1 MVTTLKFNLCMIE
14 TWTFRCQ
21 SIYLANYLGIS
32 YLIGNLIS
40 INSIQNHTAT
50 IIATDG
56 GGILWFYNPF
66 NSISV
71 ILGWNCMYTTWYDLI
86 WSFIALST
94 CTALLMLMVWV
105 LCPLQQYLSRI
116 ETMEVWLWI
125 KGSLHWSTTVM
136 SWIHLQWDLN
146 PGPHDRNL
154 GVLST
159 CPPGPSCSKHGLL
172 NELISGQNV
181 SCSSMYNI

>member
-50 IIATDG
+50 IIATGG

-66 NSISV
+66 NSICYIGLELYVYRLVWFDLEFYSPVNMYSFADVDGLSFMSLVTVFKSYWDNGRV
-71 ILGWNCMYTTWYDLI
+71 IMN
-86 WSFIALST
+86 
-94 CTALLMLMVWV
+94 
-105 LCPLQQYLSRI
+105 
-116 ETMEVWLWI
+116 
-125 KGSLHWSTTVM
+125 
-136 SWIHLQWDLN
+136 
-146 PGPHDRNL
+146 
-154 GVLST
+154 
-159 CPPGPSCSKHGLL
+159 
-172 NELISGQNV
+172 
-181 SCSSMYNI
+181 